1 MLAEWNM
8 IRIDGDL
15 VSSAIEK
22 WYHGI
27 GVAGS
32 KKTWVQGK
40 PYPRFTDLRRMRT
53 AAGSAAAG

>member
-40 PYPRFTDLRRMRT
+40 PYPCTECCKMT
-53 AAGSAAAG
+53 YES